1 MTPELDNSV
10 RSTKREDDSG
20 GMSAILLSWKR
31 PTNMPRIVNEI
42 LSVPFV
48 KEIII
53 WNNNPEIQLEF
64 SNCKVINSS
73 HNFMPFARYSA
84 AMLASEK
91 TILFQDDDMLFP
103 KRSVE
108 RAYNE
113 YLKDRSRIYG
123 TKGRNLD
130 NGKYNRNSVIG
141 ECDIV
146 LGQFMVFSK
155 ELLASVL
162 QNILMLMPFDRG
174 DDIAFC
180 LLCETKHIALGLE
193 HEDLG
198 GRDEFS
204 LFRQKDHAEKR
215 QMMVERVV
223 QLKKFIAVEKSDA
236 SR

>member
-1 MTPELDNSV
+1 VLSIIAS
-10 RSTKREDDSG
+10 STKREDDG
-20 GMSAILLSWKR
+20 GGVSAILLSWKR
-31 PTNMPRIVNEI
+31 STNIPRIVNEI

-53 WNNNPEIQLEF
+53 WNNNPEIKLHF
-64 SNCKVINSS
+64 PSCKVINSS
-73 HNFMPFARYSA
+73 HNFMPFARYCA

-103 KRSVE
+103 KRSIE
-108 RAYNE
+108 HAYDE

-146 LGQFMVFSK
+146 LGQFMIFSK
-155 ELLASVL
+155 ELLASVF
-162 QNILMLMPFDRG
+162 QNIVRLMPFDRG

-198 GRDEFS
+198 K
-204 LFRQKDHAEKR
+204 KD
-215 QMMVERVV
+215 
-223 QLKKFIAVEKSDA
+223 
-236 SR
+236 